1 MRFSRSI
8 ALASLAAAT
17 LPVSAHAQSANA
29 GFDRA
34 ALESF
39 IRGEEIDTP
48 NIGTGVD
55 PDHR

>member
-17 LPVSAHAQSANA
+17 LTVNAHAQSANA

-34 ALESF
+34 ARESF
-39 IRGEEIDTP
+39 IRGEMAKRRIP
-48 NIGTGVD
+48 
-55 PDHR
+55 